1 MRVARLGGNV
11 KRSWKVR
18 VMPRLRLRLRILLSS
33 PVRILA
39 RMRDAYVDAMLR
51 LSGKAGSL
59 RSGADLSF
67 GVQKVPKAKARVSK
81 SSIEDFESRLLF
93 EIYKSIAE
101 SRQLAALR

>member
-18 VMPRLRLRLRILLSS
+18 VMPRLRLRLRILLPS

-81 SSIEDFESRLLF
+81 SAIEDFESRLLF